1 MAASSSRVRV
11 GSAENSWWRLRRRF
25 WPPWRRPC
33 ALPGVAAPLAA
44 FPAPPE
50 EPPERRWRL
59 EERPPSDG
67 WGPCSAGSG
76 ARGASSVCDGA
87 SVGSELATVAS
98 SVILVISSTA
108 CSVLRGRPRRRL
120 GASGALGGRLL
131 VGGVLGRRA
140 ARLGGGL
147 RRLLALARAAAA
159 TLGRP
164 GAPRRPLPRRAPQPR
179 PRVPPPSQP
188 SCDAC
193 ASALGPTPRA
203 SRRQAWWK
211 RGVTSSVMG
220 STSRQLRSHGDF
232 AARWAGVGDSAGCH
246 VRCVEHELAK
256 ERDCPQRCRRRDV
269 PSIACS
275 SR

>member
-120 GASGALGGRLL
+120 GASGASGAAFWSGASSGVGLLASGAACGACSLLRGRP
-131 VGGVLGRRA
+131 RR
-140 ARLGGGL
+140 RLGGQGSP
-147 RRLLALARAAAA
+147 AASAAARAAASA
-159 TLGRP
+159 ARAASISAFVRRLRLGF
-164 GAPRRPLPRRAPQPR
+164 GA
-179 PRVPPPSQP
+179 
-188 SCDAC
+188 DASGVSSTGVVE
-193 ASALGPTPRA
+193 A
-203 SRRQAWWK
+203 
-211 RGVTSSVMG
+211 GVTSSVMG